1 MLRDDLN
8 LLIAYAKQNLKLDS
22 LNEIY
27 VRNTLMKK
35 FNLDEEYYDTYTSL
49 VKDLVRPDKLIEI
62 LTQDLLDA
70 KLANEDDVHLLVDE
84 IFGDLTLSPN
94 EFLREFNKVKEE
106 KGGQEALSYFYDYQ
120 IKNNYIQ
127 KTSIEKN
134 IVWREEDYLY
144 PVEIS
149 INLSKPEKK
158 NSDIAKL
165 KLVKSTSYP
174 KCLLCKENLGFYGD
188 FKRAPRRTIRF
199 IPVTLDNQRWYL
211 QYSPYGYYYQHA
223 ICFSEKHSDMII
235 NKSTFKK
242 LLDFVSTYPTFFMGS
257 NADLPVVGG
266 SILNHEHFQGGNYV
280 LPIFKSKDKKE
291 FKINNHPSVKVT
303 SLSWYNSVVKLVG
316 ESVEEV
322 ASCAEDILN
331 TYKNYDDEAIELL
344 SKTDAVHSTIT
355 PIARNE
361 EGKLALYLIFRNNRT
376 SNEHPDGIFHAH
388 KEYHNIKS
396 EGIGLIEAMGLF
408 ILPAR
413 LIKELKEVRDVLIG
427 EKTIAQVSKNET
439 IVKHI
444 PMINKLVEVN
454 GISNTKEKAADV
466 IREYIND
473 VCRNI
478 LVNTAVFKDDEKGNE
493 SLEKLLKKVG
503 N

>member
-1 MLRDDLN
+1 MLKDDLN
-8 LLIAYAKQNLKLDS
+8 LLIAYAKQNLKLES

-35 FNLDEEYYDTYTSL
+35 FNLDEEYYDTDVSL
-49 VKDLVRPDKLIEI
+49 VKELVRPDKLIEI
-62 LTQDLLDA
+62 LTQDLLEA
-70 KLANEDDVHLLVDE
+70 KLASEDDVHLLVDE
-84 IFGDLTLSPN
+84 IFGDLTLTPN
-94 EFLREFNKVKEE
+94 EFLREFNEVKEE
-106 KGGQEALSYFYDYQ
+106 QGSQEALSFFYDYQ

-134 IVWREEDYLY
+134 IVWKEDEYLY
-144 PVEIS
+144 PIEIS

-199 IPVTLDNQRWYL
+199 IPVTLDGQKWYL
-211 QYSPYGYYYQHA
+211 QYSPYGYYHQHA
-223 ICFSEKHSDMII
+223 ICFSENHSDMII

-242 LLDFVSTYPTFFMGS
+242 LLDFVSTYPSFFMGS

-280 LPIFKSKDKKE
+280 LPIFKSKDKTE
-291 FKINNHPSVKVT
+291 YKIKNHDNVKVT
-303 SLSWYNSVVKLVG
+303 SLYWYNSVVKLVG

-331 TYKNYDDEAIELL
+331 TYKNYDDEEIELL
-344 SKTDAVHSTIT
+344 SRTNAPHSTIT
-355 PIARNE
+355 PIARYE

-413 LIKELKEVRDVLIG
+413 LIKELKEVRDILIG
-427 EKTIAQVSKNET
+427 EKTIEQVSANES

-444 PMINKLVEVN
+444 PMIEKLIN
-454 GISNTKEKAADV
+454 SHGTNNTKEKASN
-466 IREYIND
+466 IIKEYIND

-478 LVNTAVFKDDEKGNE
+478 LVNTAVFKADEKGTK
-493 SLEKLLKKVG
+493 SLVNLLKKVG